1 MFLEPFQ
8 NSPCFF
14 FLANFL
20 EKKKACTLV
29 YLLTSQPFSNFL
41 VPCMLPL
48 LISDDCHVAHSL
60 PLGPY
65 WLPLPLFCTWPLL
78 FLKTIIQY
86 FLLFCSK
93 LRGSFLALHDDVWSS
108 QPIPLSHL
116 PFFCRNSSSQP
127 VLLLSYLL
135 LCVTHSVQLKLISWL
150 WVGGYLPEYGQL
162 ISGYTTEKNDSFSQ
176 KPLTDNSPPREGP
189 SPSTTRYPVLF
200 RVCADNHSFSE
211 FLSCPKDTLL
221 DISLSCGS
229 YILSSFCNVSQSM
242 KGIT

>member
-108 QPIPLSHL
+108 QPIPFSHL

-135 LCVTHSVQLKLISWL
+135 LCVTHSVQLKLISWIWATYL
-150 WVGGYLPEYGQL
+150 WLHHW
-162 ISGYTTEKNDSFSQ
+162 EKW
-176 KPLTDNSPPREGP
+176 
-189 SPSTTRYPVLF
+189 LF
-200 RVCADNHSFSE
+200 FSE
-211 FLSCPKDTLL
+211 AINWQQSPKRRTLP
-221 DISLSCGS
+221 IHNKVP
-229 YILSSFCNVSQSM
+229 SFVQGLCR
-242 KGIT
+242 